1 MNQLAED
8 KQELEVR
15 GHLKWFN
22 YVKGYGFVT
31 TDDGH
36 DVFLHLSCLRKA
48 GLSFVEEGSEIWCN
62 ALDGPRGLQATVVTQ
77 VRPVLAT
84 ETPPQFQSEMQDLS
98 SIQPGGAAPDTEEGL
113 LDATVKWFNK
123 IRGYGFL
130 NVDNSP
136 SDIFLHVE
144 VLRRCGITTVQPGQ
158 RLKVT
163 LEEGDKG
170 LSAKSVYAVEG

>member
-1 MNQLAED
+1 MFHEVAD
-8 KQELEVR
+8 KQAVEVR

-31 TDDGH
+31 TDDGK

-48 GLSFVEEGSEIWCN
+48 GLSFIEEGSEIWCN
-62 ALDGPRGLQATVVTQ
+62 AVDGSRGLQATVVTQ
-77 VRPVLAT
+77 VRPVIAS
-84 ETPPQFQSEMQDLS
+84 EPSRQYQSEAATA
-98 SIQPGGAAPDTEEGL
+98 IGQPGDASQEADGEL

-130 NVDNSP
+130 NVDGSA

-144 VLRRCGITTVQPGQ
+144 ILRRCGLALVQPGD

-170 LSAKSVYAVEG
+170 LAARTVFPLGH

>member
-1 MNQLAED
+1 MFHEVAD
-8 KQELEVR
+8 KQAVEVK

-31 TDDGH
+31 TDDGQ

-62 ALDGPRGLQATVVTQ
+62 AVNGSRGLQATAVTQ
-77 VRPVLAT
+77 VRPVMAS
-84 ETPPQFQSEMQDLS
+84 EQPRQFQAEDASAMG
-98 SIQPGGAAPDTEEGL
+98 QPGSELPEQDGEL
-113 LDATVKWFNK
+113 LNATVKWFNK

-130 NVDNSP
+130 NVENTP
-136 SDIFLHVE
+136 TDIFLHVE
-144 VLRRCGITTVQPGQ
+144 VLRRGGIAVVQPGDK
-158 RLKVT
+158 LKVT

-170 LSAKSVYAVEG
+170 LAAKTVYQVET